1 MSIKKFRFVSPGVFI
16 NEIDQSQLPDL
27 PARMGPVIIGRST
40 KGPAF
45 TPTIVSSF
53 SEFVELFGE
62 PVAGGNNEDV
72 WRNGNRTAPTYGAY
86 AAQAYLRHSN
96 PVTFVR
102 LLGNNSDNY
111 ADNDVGRA
119 GWRTDG
125 RINGAS
131 LSSQG
136 GSYGLF
142 VCESGSA
149 GSHGVGEAA
158 GALGTNHTGTL
169 AAVWYINDGFIQLS
183 GTIRLSG
190 STTTARSSRDIV
202 SGTSVMIQNVAAQ
215 EWKAVIRDNSNNVIV
230 KSAFNFDYNSDK
242 HIRKVFNTNPTLV
255 NDEVH
260 SNPGV
265 NYWLGES
272 FERSVAE
279 HLTGS
284 GAAGTQY
291 AFIAALATSSA
302 PVEPGLEASG
312 EYSSHKKENFPGQSG
327 WFISQDVASKS
338 DAENYDARDTNRAK
352 KLFNLIG
359 LDNGEWL
366 QNNLKVSIE
375 DIKPAKSD
383 KNWPSFTVTLRKIED
398 NDKNPKIVEK
408 FTNCNLNPNSPNYI
422 ARKIGDKYTKYS
434 KSDRRLLTVG
444 NYDNVS
450 RYVRVETSASQYTKE
465 VLPFGVY
472 GPPRYNTVLVGSGTR
487 GRLLADSTGPNL
499 AYGMTDGNG
508 KLGTTGSVA
517 SYVLAGALTDIANN
531 TAAVGRHLFFP
542 KAADYTK
549 TAAEGL
555 DEIYPHSRGDG
566 QDVTAGEVIVGHA
579 RFTGSFV
586 FPAVPLRLS
595 GTDGGLIDQTRAY
608 WGADTTRFGS
618 TDTRFD
624 PSVKDIVRTKP
635 DQTSLETLDFA
646 GNTNAGYSWVFT
658 LDDLKYVTA
667 TAGTNSSTG
676 DAWIW
681 ASGSRQAT
689 NSFTAKSGSSHLLT
703 GSNAGINK
711 FTTVF
716 YGGHDGLN
724 IMEPEPFNNTE
735 LDGYDETTS
744 YAYYSINK
752 AIELVKEPDFVEC
765 NLMSIPGVKSKVLTE
780 RLIDVCEE
788 RGDALAIIDIEKDF
802 IPSTES
808 TAADNAD
815 SRQGNVDDAVQYLKD
830 RAIDSSYGACYYPWV
845 QIRDTFN
852 SNIVWVPP
860 SVVALG
866 AMAYSETVKDVW
878 FAPAGFARG
887 GLTATQAGGLPVVGV
902 NQQLSSKQR
911 DKLYEVG
918 INPIAQF
925 PAEGIVIFGQKTLQ
939 VVPSALDRINVRR
952 LLIFLKKEISRIAA
966 TTLFEQNVQATWTA
980 FSAQADA
987 LLSSVKLRLGLADY
1001 KLVLDETTTTPEL
1014 VDRNIMYAKVFLK
1027 PARSIEF
1034 IALDFIVTRSG
1045 ASFED

>member
-62 PVAGGNNEDV
+62 PVAGGDNEDV

-125 RINGAS
+125 RINGIS
-131 LSSQG
+131 PG
-136 GSYGLF
+136 GGAYGLF
-142 VCESGSA
+142 VMESGSA
-149 GSHGVGEAA
+149 GSHDLKDGEAGVA
-158 GALGTNHTGTL
+158 GTNHTGTL
-169 AAVWYINDGFIQLS
+169 AAVWYLNSGYLHLS
-183 GTIRLSG
+183 GTYRGG
-190 STTTARSSRDIV
+190 STEIT
-202 SGTSVMIQNVAAQ
+202 GTSAVIENVAAK
-215 EWKAVIRDNSNNVIV
+215 EWKLKIHDASDNVVIST
-230 KSAFNFDYNSDK
+230 AFNFDYSSDK
-242 HIRKVFNTNPTLV
+242 HIRKVFNTNPTLI
-255 NDEVH
+255 NDEVFQ
-260 SNPGV
+260 SPGV
-265 NYWLGES
+265 NYWLGET
-272 FERSVAE
+272 FERSVAD

-284 GAAGTQY
+284 GAAGSQ
-291 AFIAALATSSA
+291 FGFVVALATGSSA
-302 PVEPGLEASG
+302 ETGNADK
-312 EYSSHKKENFPGQSG
+312 EYSLHKKEHFPGQSG
-327 WFISQDVASKS
+327 WFISQDVSSKS
-338 DAENYDARDTNRAK
+338 NAATFDAQNTQRAK

-375 DIKPAKSD
+375 DIRPAKSD
-383 KNWPSFTVTLRKIED
+383 KNWGSFTVALRQIED
-398 NDKNPKIVEK
+398 NDKNPKVVEK

-422 ARKIGDKYTKYS
+422 ARKIGDRYTKYS

-444 NYDNVS
+444 NYDNAS
-450 RYVRVETSASQYTKE
+450 RYVRVETSASQYSKDL
-465 VLPFGVY
+465 LPFGVY
-472 GPPRYNTVLVGSGTR
+472 GPPRYKGFTISSASFGPSGYELKYRVGHSG
-487 GRLLADSTGPNL
+487 STTENIPSQPTFALGG
-499 AYGMTDGNG
+499 AYTDDVSTAVKHVYDPRVGNARTAS
-508 KLGTTGSVA
+508 LG
-517 SYVLAGALTDIANN
+517 
-531 TAAVGRHLFFP
+531 H
-542 KAADYTK
+542 
-549 TAAEGL
+549 
-555 DEIYPHSRGDG
+555 
-566 QDVTAGEVIVGHA
+566 GEVSCGA
-579 RFTGSFV
+579 TSLTASMV

-635 DQTSLETLDFA
+635 DQTSLDTLDFA
-646 GNTNAGYSWVFT
+646 ANANAEYSWMFT

-681 ASGSRQAT
+681 LSGSRQAET
-689 NSFTAKSGSSHLLT
+689 SFTAKSGSSHLLT
-703 GSNAGINK
+703 GSSAGMNK